1 MVNKFF
7 TRECALCVH
16 SFISRIPCGD
26 MFGVGTAI
34 AGGATATGQVTSTA
48 LTNAANKE
56 IAKDTNQANR
66 DIARQTNEANIQ
78 MNEENNRLQMQ
89 LQQEMNEYNS
99 IASQLQRAHDAG
111 VNPNAVLGGNIQGNL
126 QQTLPTTHAG
136 HAEIGAPMQPV
147 QMQSPLQGISDALNS
162 YFDNISKQEQAKLT
176 EAQKTNQ
183 EIINQ
188 FQERLSLSG
197 IRVNEATVAQ
207 LYSQADQNAAMVRS
221 LDKSVQ
227 KMNKEIDKYDAE
239 TIGLHIDNYFKSDLY
254 QAQIKT
260 LESQCG
266 FNNAQATYALSVLP
280 SVIGLNHAQTFN
292 AMAQGRLAGAMKSLT
307 EKQKEYVNQQ
317 LNYLTIATGQE
328 ALDFLINSDEDVQN
342 SKKDVLK
349 NEPVKQ
355 RQEIDDLKYKNSG
368 LYRFIQG
375 AKDVVI
381 GIGAGIGSAVMLKG
395 MKKKPRKP
403 ELNGGLPE
411 QNTYIN
417 PSEVGP
423 TYW

>member
-1 MVNKFF
+1 MLNKFF

-26 MFGVGTAI
+26 IIGSAL
-34 AGGATATGQVTSTA
+34 TGSAQVTSAA
-48 LTNAANKE
+48 LTNQANIQMNKE
-56 IAKDTNQANR
+56 TNQANR

-99 IASQLQRAHDAG
+99 LSSQLQRAQDAG
-111 VNPNAVLGGNIQGNL
+111 VNPNAVLGGNVQGNL

-147 QMQSPLQGISDALNS
+147 QMQSPLQSIADVFNS
-162 YFDNISKQEQAKLT
+162 YFDNLQKQEQAKLT
-176 EAQKTNQ
+176 ESQKTNQ

-197 IRVNEATVAQ
+197 VRVNEATIAQ
-207 LYSQADQNAAMVRS
+207 LYSQAEQNSAMVRS

-227 KMNKEIDKYDAE
+227 KMNKEIDKYNEE
-239 TIGLHIDNYFKSDLY
+239 TIGLHIDNYFKSELY
-254 QAQIKT
+254 QHQIKT
-260 LESQCG
+260 LESQCN
-266 FNNAQATYALSVLP
+266 FNNAQAIYALSVLP

-292 AMAQGRLAGAMKSLT
+292 AIAQGRLAGAMKSLT
-307 EKQKEYVNQQ
+307 EKQKAYVNQQ
-317 LNYLTIATGQE
+317 LSYLTIATGQE
-328 ALDFLINSDEDVQN
+328 ALDFLINSDEDVIQ
-342 SKKDVLK
+342 SKKESLK
-349 NEPVKQ
+349 NAPVKQ
-355 RQEIDDLKYKNSG
+355 RQEIEDLKYKNSD

-381 GIGAGIGSAVMLKG
+381 GIGAGIGSAVMIKG
-395 MKKKPRKP
+395 MKGKTPRKP

-411 QNTYIN
+411 QNTTLN